1 MTAPA
6 SLHRPLADGSLMLV
20 PLADGYREGLRR
32 ACGEDDAIWEI
43 YPTSYAP
50 DRFDA
55 SFEAL
60 LANAGR
66 LAFAIL
72 VNGAVVGMTAYLG
85 AAPERGVVE
94 IGNSYIA
101 PRWRGSGLNRR
112 IKRLM
117 IDHAFGLGY
126 RRIEFRVDLRNAR
139 SQAAVAKLG
148 AIREGVMRQDRVTWT
163 GHLRD
168 TVVFGLL
175 RDEWQP
181 QGGRPQADTP
191 R

>member
-1 MTAPA
+1 MSAPV
-6 SLHRPLADGSLMLV
+6 SLHQPLADAHLTLL
-20 PLADGYREGLRR
+20 PLGEGHREGLRA
-32 ACGEDDAIWEI
+32 ACGEDSAIWEI

-50 DRFDA
+50 DHFDA

-60 LANAGR
+60 LGNAGR
-66 LAFAIL
+66 LPFAIL
-72 VNGAVVGMTAYLG
+72 VDGAVVGMTAYLG
-85 AAPERGVVE
+85 ADPGRGVIE

-101 PRWRGSGLNRR
+101 PRCRGTGLNGQ

-117 IDHAFGLGY
+117 IGHAFRLGY
-126 RRIEFRVDLRNAR
+126 RRIEFRVDMRNTR

-148 AIREGVMRQDRVTWT
+148 AVREGVMRQDRVTWT

-168 TVVFGLL
+168 TIVFGLL
-175 RDEWQP
+175 RQEWQSEGASP
-181 QGGRPQADTP
+181 EADTP